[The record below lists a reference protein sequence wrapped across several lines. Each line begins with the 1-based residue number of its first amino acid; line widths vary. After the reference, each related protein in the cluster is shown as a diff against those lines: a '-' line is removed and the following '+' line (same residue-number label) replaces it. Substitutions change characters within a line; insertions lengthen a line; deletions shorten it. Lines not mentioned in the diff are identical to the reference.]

1 MKMSKSLVWPVIGA
15 VVLLATVCI
24 VCVRNDEGVPK
35 SDGKSVGSDAALI
48 KNVGKT
54 GRRMMKAE
62 LKEGKL
68 ALLKK
73 KLKLRKDKSGR
84 VTRSV
89 DDKRDFAAK
98 AADLFEELPPA
109 ERKIAVAVQEA
120 LDDDDFKKI
129 LEPVRKAL
137 MSANPEL
144 RKHAVES
151 LSWFGEKALPEIT
164 PLMAD
169 PNPEVAETALD
180 TSEDIVLNMEDHSLQ
195 FDTAAEYMKV
205 FSSNEDVLSTF
216 SSALTDAANDL
227 IEPEDPDR
235 PADVAKAAE
244 NRQHV
249 VETLSEMIDGGGKMA
264 EECRDAYNFITG
276 EDWINSTE
284 AAKWAADPDNYEAPE
299 VP

>member
-1 MKMSKSLVWPVIGA
+1 MKISKSLVWLAIGTM
-15 VVLLATVCI
+15 VLLGTICI
-24 VCVRNDEGVPK
+24 FCVRSDEDSSG
-35 SDGKSVGSDAALI
+35 SDGNSVGSDAALI
-48 KNVGKT
+48 RDVGKP
-54 GRRMMKAE
+54 
-62 LKEGKL
+62 GKRTV
-68 ALLKK
+68 KVESK
-73 KLKLRKDKSGR
+73 RKQSLFREKFQSRKGKSGR
-84 VTRSV
+84 IVRSG
-89 DDKRDFAAK
+89 DGKRDFAAK
-98 AADLFEELPPA
+98 AADLFEELSPA
-109 ERKIAVAVQEA
+109 ERKIAIAVQEA
-120 LDDDDFKKI
+120 LDNDDFKKI
-129 LEPVRKAL
+129 LGPVRKAL

-169 PNPEVAETALD
+169 PNPEVAEMALD

-216 SSALTDAANDL
+216 SGALTDAANDL

-235 PADVAKAAE
+235 PMDFAEAAE
-244 NRQHV
+244 NRRHV
-249 VETLSEMIDGGGKMA
+249 VATLSELIEGGGKLA

-284 AAKWAADPDNYEAPE
+284 AVKWAADPDNYEAPE
-299 VP
+299 MP

>member
-1 MKMSKSLVWPVIGA
+1 MSRSLVWPLIGA
-15 VVLLATVCI
+15 AVLLGVICI
-24 VCVRNDEGVPK
+24 LCVRNDEESSV
-35 SDGKSVGSDAALI
+35 SDEKSVGSDTALI
-48 KNVGKT
+48 KDVGRT
-54 GRRMMKAE
+54 GRQSAKAE
-62 LKEGKL
+62 PKGKQ
-68 ALLKK
+68 ALLREKFQS
-73 KLKLRKDKSGR
+73 RKGKPGR
-84 VTRSV
+84 TDRSA
-89 DDKRDFAAK
+89 DGKRDFAAK

-120 LDDDDFKKI
+120 LDDDDFQKI
-129 LEPVRKAL
+129 LGPARKAL
-137 MSANPEL
+137 ASANPEL

-169 PNPEVAETALD
+169 PNPEVAEAALD
-180 TSEDIVLNMEDHSLQ
+180 TSEDIVLNMEDHSLR
-195 FDTAAEYMKV
+195 FDAAAEYMKV

-216 SSALTDAANDL
+216 SGALADAANDL

-244 NRQHV
+244 NRQHI

-276 EDWINSTE
+276 EEWINSEE
-284 AAKWAADPDNYEAPE
+284 AAKWAADPENYEAPD

>member
-1 MKMSKSLVWPVIGA
+1 MWLVIGA
-15 VVLLATVCI
+15 VVLLGAICI
-24 VCVRNDEGVPK
+24 LCVRDDEGSSAP
-35 SDGKSVGSDAALI
+35 DGKSAGSGAAAIRDVGRT
-48 KNVGKT
+48 GKRT
-54 GRRMMKAE
+54 AKAE
-62 LKEGKL
+62 PKGKQ
-68 ALLKK
+68 ALPRGRL
-73 KLKLRKDKSGR
+73 LSRKGKSGMI
-84 VTRSV
+84 VRSA
-89 DDKRDFAAK
+89 DGKRDFAAK
-98 AADLFEELPPA
+98 AADLFKELPPA

-120 LDDDDFKKI
+120 LDNDDFKEI
-129 LEPVRKAL
+129 LGPVRKAL
-137 MSANPEL
+137 ASANPEL

-169 PNPEVAETALD
+169 PNPEVAEMALD
-180 TSEDIVLNMEDHSLQ
+180 TSEDIVLNMDDHSLQ
-195 FDTAAEYMKV
+195 FDTAAKYMKV

-216 SSALTDAANDL
+216 SGALTDAANDL

-249 VETLSEMIDGGGKMA
+249 VETLSEMIEGGGKMA
-264 EECRDAYNFITG
+264 EEGRDAYNFITG
-276 EDWINSTE
+276 EDWISSTE

>member
-1 MKMSKSLVWPVIGA
+1 MSKSLVWLVIGVA
-15 VVLLATVCI
+15 VALLAAICI
-24 VCVRNDEGVPK
+24 VCVRSDEGSSK
-35 SDGKSVGSDAALI
+35 ADGKSVGSDTVLI
-48 KNVGKT
+48 KDVGRT
-54 GRRMMKAE
+54 GKRAAKVE
-62 LKEGKL
+62 SKGKK
-68 ALLKK
+68 ALLRE
-73 KLKLRKDKSGR
+73 KLQSRKGKSGR
-84 VTRSV
+84 AVRSV
-89 DDKRDFAAK
+89 ADKRDFAAK

-129 LEPVRKAL
+129 LGPGRKAL
-137 MSANPEL
+137 ASANPEL

-169 PNPEVAETALD
+169 ANPEVAEMALD
-180 TSEDIVLNMEDHSLQ
+180 TSEDIVLNMEDRSLQ
-195 FDTAAEYMKV
+195 FDAAAEYMKV

-216 SSALTDAANDL
+216 SGALTDAANEL

-276 EDWINSTE
+276 EDWINPAE